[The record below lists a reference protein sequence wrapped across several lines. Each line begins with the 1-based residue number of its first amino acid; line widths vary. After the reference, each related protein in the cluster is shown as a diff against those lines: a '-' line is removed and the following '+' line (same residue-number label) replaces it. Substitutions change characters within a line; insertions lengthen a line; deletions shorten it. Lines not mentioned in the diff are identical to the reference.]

1 MMTKNS
7 LYLALSLPLILLMTR
22 TTYAQVVPGCHVAAD
37 EATRVETARSI
48 LKVNGRVDP
57 VTGVKDVDHYHRVI
71 NLWAEYGSGE
81 DGVGE
86 DGAVYQESILSNFT
100 RQEMWDYL
108 DVVFSWSSDMELVV
122 LDELWQTH
130 PDDSMTYMVVNPT
143 WHIPDSIATRVYLPK
158 LRKDPTVLARSNMR
172 LFTRS
177 GVEINPKLVNFNQYT
192 AENFPFRVKQNPNSA
207 NALGRVKFMFPN
219 QFSIY
224 LHDTPHRELFV
235 KDARAFSNG
244 CIRLQEPIELAE
256 VLLKGQVPDP
266 QASIDGWLAAKSER
280 YVYLDQPLPVYIMYR
295 SAWADPDG
303 TIQYRADIYGRD
315 GEVFRALEA
324 KGVSLPDAAQG

>member
-48 LKVNGRVDP
+48 QKVNGRVDP

-71 NLWAEYGSGE
+71 NLCAEYGSGE

-130 PDDSMTYMVVNPT
+130 PDDSMTYMVVNKWFGTTDDGYYEQPGISIVKFRPGEGCAAYQRDYFSEGDT
-143 WHIPDSIATRVYLPK
+143 WWGMGFAREAYVRPKRERVIRELGLTQKCVDDDGDGYPK
-158 LRKDPTVLARSNMR
+158 YSSSMGCTHTELDCDDYHADVNPGVMEVLANGIDDNCNG
-172 LFTRS
+172 LTDD
-177 GVEINPKLVNFNQYT
+177 K
-192 AENFPFRVKQNPNSA
+192 
-207 NALGRVKFMFPN
+207 
-219 QFSIY
+219 
-224 LHDTPHRELFV
+224 DTL
-235 KDARAFSNG
+235 
-244 CIRLQEPIELAE
+244 
-256 VLLKGQVPDP
+256 
-266 QASIDGWLAAKSER
+266 
-280 YVYLDQPLPVYIMYR
+280 
-295 SAWADPDG
+295 
-303 TIQYRADIYGRD
+303 
-315 GEVFRALEA
+315 
-324 KGVSLPDAAQG
+324 